1 MVHTTGGSESV
12 KKNDG
17 GKRPQ
22 ARFFFPHHSRLSEIP
37 SPIVNQKRV
46 VASTGCFAHQSSC
59 FVCRIIMDR
68 RPLMGCGPVRGTP

>member
-12 KKNDG
+12 KKTTEENAR
-17 GKRPQ
+17 KRG
-22 ARFFFPHHSRLSEIP
+22 FFFLTTHVSAKSPLQLSI
-37 SPIVNQKRV
+37 KRV